1 MTLPS
6 PQTPPSP
13 GPADGALVRAAIDG
27 QEWAYEALYHRYVQR
42 SFALAAR
49 ITGSREAA
57 RDIVQDAFATA
68 FRKLPSLRNPDAF
81 PGWMQ
86 STVVRTILMAKR
98 RSKTAAAGAA
108 RLRTQPLM
116 AESVPPEI
124 RVEFERVQRWLAQIR
139 EPDRTIYLLK
149 VVEGCDTVEIAEL
162 TGLSLATVKRKV
174 ARVDEHLRELGKDG
188 AHE

>member
-1 MTLPS
+1 MTAA
-6 PQTPPSP
+6 PQQPTAV
-13 GPADGALVRAAIDG
+13 GPTDGDLVRAAVDG
-27 QEWAYEALYHRYVQR
+27 QQWAFEALYNRYVQR

-57 RDIVQDAFATA
+57 RDITQDAFATA
-68 FRKLPSLRNPDAF
+68 FRKLRSLRQPDAF

-98 RSKTAAAGAA
+98 RARTQAAGTAE
-108 RLRTQPLM
+108 LRAQPLI
-116 AESVPPEI
+116 ADSVPLEI
-124 RVEFERVQRWLAQIR
+124 RAEFERVQGWLARIR

-174 ARVDEHLRELGKDG
+174 ARVDEHLRNLGAG
-188 AHE
+188 GTHE